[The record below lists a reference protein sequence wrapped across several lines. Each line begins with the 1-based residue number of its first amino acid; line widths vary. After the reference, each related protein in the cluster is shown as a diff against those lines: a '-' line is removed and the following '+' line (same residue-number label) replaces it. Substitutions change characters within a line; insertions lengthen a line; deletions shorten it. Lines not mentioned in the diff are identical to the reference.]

1 MLKINLKNKKI
12 YYFNIF
18 SNILTIKNI
27 YFIKDVHSGKYML
40 ADSHGQAAGTMM
52 SDWRGSLDVTRIGF
66 VKWRAVGCIS
76 TKEPID

>member
-1 MLKINLKNKKI
+1 
-12 YYFNIF
+12 
-18 SNILTIKNI
+18 
-27 YFIKDVHSGKYML
+27 ML

-52 SDWRGSLDVTRIGF
+52 ADRRGSLDVTRIGF